1 MFRQSEAADS
11 AQWTGLV
18 PQGPYSR
25 DDALPGTPR
34 RRSRALTAPLHPQ
47 PAWHLGRWRLTSC
60 SSSYKASLRT
70 PNAFSLAKAYET
82 GERTLSKLHVLL
94 PHHPQLCP
102 RDPGGKKPH
111 LFVSLQVCQHLQ
123 KVVPEAGLLGHAA
136 KTEQGWLCQV
146 HHQPGEI
153 IKGGRRCYVSLP
165 GTNTK
170 GWPAINLKK
179 LRNQQ

>member
-18 PQGPYSR
+18 PQGPYRR

-102 RDPGGKKPH
+102 RDPGGKKTSP
-111 LFVSLQVCQHLQ
+111 LCKPASMPAPAESGAGGWAPGARCQNRARLAVSSSPSAWGDHKGRETLLRFLTGHQHQRLACD
-123 KVVPEAGLLGHAA
+123 KP
-136 KTEQGWLCQV
+136 
-146 HHQPGEI
+146 
-153 IKGGRRCYVSLP
+153 
-165 GTNTK
+165 
-170 GWPAINLKK
+170 
-179 LRNQQ
+179 